1 MRRYLAVSAVSIVCA
16 AAAIAVIVP
25 IIPARANAFARTI
38 TTCDA
43 ANPFDNEPDDAALQ
57 ACLDNYDAVLLQP
70 DHLPGYVGYLVSNT
84 IKIKRKGGLLTSAAI
99 PAKATIVATPDLSS
113 SMLRASDVN
122 DFDLSFIRFDGN
134 RENRLVRD
142 KPCTTAALNH
152 RNIELIGN
160 GFSVRYVES
169 FRAVCGSAMTIGD
182 SSDFVIYQSW
192 FYDNGRQPEDANG
205 IAGLWSDGLT
215 VFKCVNA
222 TIRDNDFWDNTDV
235 DLGVNGG
242 SKCAVYRNTITH
254 SAKYAFAGMVIGDP
268 SRSGGE
274 FSNNVVSSTFD
285 MLGFGIIV
293 GCHPWAQCGGGY
305 ASNVSVHDNVSVG
318 AVVNLAVDGL
328 NGGSLRNNIISG
340 AQGSRLVN
348 CPGPAADYTVGH
360 AINVGPLQTG
370 YAVRVFD
377 PATACPSS
385 GE

>member
-1 MRRYLAVSAVSIVCA
+1 MRLYLVGAAVCIASATAATAIVVPVRA
-16 AAAIAVIVP
+16 AFV
-25 IIPARANAFARTI
+25 RTT

-70 DHLPGYVGYLVSNT
+70 DDRPGYVGYLVSNT

-99 PAKATIVATPDLSS
+99 PAKATIRAAPDLSS
-113 SMLRASDVN
+113 SMLRASDVD

-152 RNIELIGN
+152 RNVELIGN

-169 FRAVCGSAMTIGD
+169 FRAVCGSAMTVGD
-182 SSDFVIYQSW
+182 SSDFIIYQSL
-192 FYDNGRQPEDANG
+192 FYDNGRQPEDADG

-254 SAKYAFAGMVIGDP
+254 SSKYAFAGMVIGDP

-274 FSNNVVSSTFD
+274 FSNNVVTSGFD
-285 MLGFGIIV
+285 LLGFGIIV

-305 ASNVSVHDNVSVG
+305 ASGVAVYDNVTLG
-318 AVVNLAVDGL
+318 AVVNFAVDGL
-328 NGGSLRNNIISG
+328 NGGSIRKNVMHG

>member
-1 MRRYLAVSAVSIVCA
+1 MRRSVVAAAVCIASVAA
-16 AAAIAVIVP
+16 AAAIVV
-25 IIPARANAFARTI
+25 PARAAFVRTT

-43 ANPFDNEPDDAALQ
+43 ANPFDNEPDDVALQ

-70 DHLPGYVGYLVSNT
+70 AGRPGYVGYLVSNT
-84 IKIKRKGGLLTSAAI
+84 IKIKRHGGLLTSAAI
-99 PAKATIVATPDLSS
+99 PAKATIRATPDLSS
-113 SMLRASDVN
+113 SMLRASDVD

-152 RNIELIGN
+152 RNVELIGN

-182 SSDFVIYQSW
+182 SSDFIIYQSL
-192 FYDNGRQPEDANG
+192 FYDNGRQPEDADG

-268 SRSGGE
+268 SRTGGE
-274 FSNNVVSSTFD
+274 FSNNVVTSGFD
-285 MLGFGIIV
+285 LLGFGIIV

-305 ASNVSVHDNVSVG
+305 ASGVAVHDNVTLG
-318 AVVNLAVDGL
+318 AVVNFAVDGL
-328 NGGSLRNNIISG
+328 NGGSIRNNIMQG

-377 PATACPSS
+377 QATACPSS
-385 GE
+385 GG

>member
-1 MRRYLAVSAVSIVCA
+1 MRLYLVGAAVCIASATAATAIVVPVRA
-16 AAAIAVIVP
+16 AFV
-25 IIPARANAFARTI
+25 RTT

-70 DHLPGYVGYLVSNT
+70 DNRPGYVGYLVSNT

-99 PAKATIVATPDLSS
+99 PAKATIRAAPDLSS
-113 SMLRASDVN
+113 SMLRASDVD

-152 RNIELIGN
+152 RNVELIGN

-169 FRAVCGSAMTIGD
+169 FRAVCGSAMTVGD
-182 SSDFVIYQSW
+182 SSDFIIYQSL
-192 FYDNGRQPEDANG
+192 FYDNGRQPEDADG

-254 SAKYAFAGMVIGDP
+254 SSKYAFAGMVIGDP

-274 FSNNVVSSTFD
+274 FSNNVVTSGFD
-285 MLGFGIIV
+285 LLGFGIIV

-305 ASNVSVHDNVSVG
+305 ASGVAVYDNVTLG
-318 AVVNLAVDGL
+318 AVVNFAVDGL
-328 NGGSLRNNIISG
+328 NGGSIRKNVMHG